1 MKNEKKKRRVKM
13 CFAFS
18 CIEKRIRFILRLCEL
33 EIYNVLGIER
43 HVGID

>member
-1 MKNEKKKRRVKM
+1 MTQKMKKRRVKM

-18 CIEKRIRFILRLCEL
+18 CIKKRMCFILRLFEL

-43 HVGID
+43 HVCID